1 MAMNKKEREAH
12 EAALNQLRIQ
22 GALRFT
28 TKVEFDVPPPLM
40 NSETQGWRK
49 NSVSM
54 VVDRGWSESVA
65 HGSGESRKTS
75 HSGSQGCQWLY
86 STKLLA
92 LKALRNAIE
101 MKAAEQLAAIDLRIE
116 QEEYADKHK
125 ELK

>member
-12 EAALNQLRIQ
+12 EAALKQLRIQ

-28 TKVEFDVPPPLM
+28 TKVEFDVPPPQAGGLT
-40 NSETQGWRK
+40 SGWQK
-49 NSVSM
+49 NAYSM
-54 VVDRGWSESVA
+54 VVERGWSRSA
-65 HGSGESRKTS
+65 SHGSGETRPADT
-75 HSGSQGCQWLY
+75 SGSQCCQWLY

-116 QEEYADKHK
+116 QEEYANQHK